1 MAQAVTW
8 LKWLCGARECPQTS
22 EAPLNPPRETLFR
35 QEGPGGVTFR
45 IPALLHVPPR
55 TLLAFAEKRSSTR
68 DEDAELLVLRRGWW
82 NGHRVEWGPME
93 ELTELTLPGHRTMNP
108 CPLYEA
114 ASGTVFLFCICVE
127 RHVTEWHQIMVGRS
141 AARLCCSSSPD
152 HGRTWSPLRDLTDEA
167 IGDDRPRWATFAV
180 GPGHGVQLDSGRL
193 AVPAYAYYVHGR
205 LCGVPLP
212 CCTRPHSFIFYS
224 DDGGRSWQK
233 GSLLR
238 GMRTGECQVAE
249 IKAKDGGTLLYCS
262 ARRPCRCRAAAI
274 SVDHGQR
281 FGLPARCPALCEP
294 PHGCQG
300 SVVSFVPTTIGC
312 PVGTTDTESRSGD
325 TQHWLLCS
333 NSTSQRLR
341 HNSGNESPNGDT
353 QRGLLCATPPTIV
366 GCPTDTTS
374 PKSPNKLTQLCYH
387 PTNQQQHCDLGLD
400 VNTMPRNEC
409 PIGTTSAESPN
420 GDTQR
425 WLLCSNPTNQLQQ
438 CDLGTKSPNG
448 DTQRWLLCSNPTNQL
463 QQCDLGTKS
472 PNGDTQCWL
481 LCSNPTNQLQQCDLG
496 TKSPNGDTQRW
507 LLYSHPTNRRHRR
520 DLGLYVN
527 TAPPNEEGWWHPR
540 VLQEGPCGYSD
551 LAVCPD
557 GVFGCLFEC
566 GEVSACEEIA
576 FCLFTLGTNGG
587 TKGGEGSETPCLGE
601 EPVFGVLSPR
611 STGES
616 SEEDFRDANPAEEKQ
631 RCEAFN

>member
-1 MAQAVTW
+1 MVLLGFAAVVSGFW
-8 LKWLCGARECPQTS
+8 GSGFGADPCRSPQ
-22 EAPLNPPRETLFR
+22 
-35 QEGPGGVTFR
+35 
-45 IPALLHVPPR
+45 
-55 TLLAFAEKRSSTR
+55 
-68 DEDAELLVLRRGWW
+68 
-82 NGHRVEWGPME
+82 WGPME
-93 ELTELTLPGHRTMNP
+93 ELSQLTLPGHRTMNP

-114 ASGTVFLFCICVE
+114 KNGTIFLFCICVE
-127 RHVTEWHQIMVGRS
+127 RRVSEWHQIVVGRS
-141 AARLCCSSSPD
+141 AARLCCSSSSD

-167 IGDDRPRWATFAV
+167 IAADLPNWATFAV

-249 IKAKDGGTLLYCS
+249 ISAKDGGTLLYCS

-274 SVDHGQR
+274 SADRGQR

-294 PHGCQG
+294 PQGCQG

-312 PVGTTDTESRSGD
+312 PVGNIDTESPNGD

-333 NSTSQRLR
+333 NSTNQHLR
-341 HNSGNESPNGDT
+341 CSSGIESPNVDT
-353 QRGLLCATPPTIV
+353 QHCLLCTTLPTII
-366 GCPTDTTS
+366 GCPTGTTS
-374 PKSPNKLTQLCYH
+374 PESPNRVTQLCHH
-387 PTNQQQHCDLGLD
+387 PPNQQQHCDLGLHI
-400 VNTMPRNEC
+400 NTTPHSEC
-409 PIGTTSAESPN
+409 PIGTTSTESPN

-438 CDLGTKSPNG
+438 CDLGTKNLNG
-448 DTQRWLLCSNPTNQL
+448 DTQNWLLCSNPTKQL
-463 QQCDLGTKS
+463 PQCDLGTKNL
-472 PNGDTQCWL
+472 NGDTQNWL
-481 LCSNPTNQLQQCDLG
+481 LCSNPTKQLPQCDLG
-496 TKSPNGDTQRW
+496 PKSLNGGTQRW

-527 TAPPNEEGWWHPR
+527 TAPPNEEGWQHPR

-566 GEVSACEEIA
+566 GEVSTCEEIA
-576 FCLFTLGTNGG
+576 FCLFTLGTMGG
-587 TKGGEGSETPCLGE
+587 TEDGQGSETPCLGE
-601 EPVFGVLSPR
+601 EPIFGVLSPK
-611 STGES
+611 SNGENS
-616 SEEDFRDANPAEEKQ
+616 GEDFRDANPTEEKQ
-631 RCEAFN
+631 HCKAFN